1 MKYGRFHWDDATC
14 RVQLSDGR
22 IETVTTYL
30 VCEAQYDHY
39 FEKLDD
45 YYGYEEFWEIYPI
58 EETVKPLAPDE
69 FIVNKQE
76 NDSDVFIVKVLDYD
90 DANGWEWELA
100 A

>member
-1 MKYGRFHWDDATC
+1 MIGQFYWDYATC

-30 VCEAQYDHY
+30 ICEAQFDHWI
-39 FEKLDD
+39 EERGEHC
-45 YYGYEEFWEIYPI
+45 GYEEFWEIFPI
-58 EETVKPLAPDE
+58 EETVRPLAPDE
-69 FIVNKQE
+69 FVLDHQE
-76 NDSDVFIVKVLDYD
+76 NESDVFIVKVLSYD